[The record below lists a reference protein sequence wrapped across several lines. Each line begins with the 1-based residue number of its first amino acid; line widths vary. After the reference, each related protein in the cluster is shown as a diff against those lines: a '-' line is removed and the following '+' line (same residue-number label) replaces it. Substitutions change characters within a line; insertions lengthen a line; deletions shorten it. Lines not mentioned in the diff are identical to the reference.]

1 MARVSFREAR
11 EVWSRLVLEGI
22 PELGDGRWRAERLD
36 LLDVSSH
43 YKNLLYFGRLTYCV
57 PDSRRHR
64 IVEIV
69 VKVSTAES
77 ARSGFQGLETLWVA
91 GFRAPSRNQVPRP
104 LGIIEQ
110 QGALVMERARG
121 QRWLDALASD

>member
-1 MARVSFREAR
+1 VSPPVRPATFDRV
-11 EVWSRLVLEGI
+11 WCSRVYR
-22 PELGDGRWRAERLD
+22 RWATVAGEPSGLTF
-36 LLDVSSH
+36 DVSSH
-43 YKNLLYFGRLTYCV
+43 YTNLLDFGRLTHCV
-57 PDSRRHR
+57 PDSRRPR

-91 GFRAPSRNQVPRP
+91 GLRAPSRNQAPRP

-110 QGALVMERARG
+110 QGACDGAGSRPALVGCFG
-121 QRWLDALASD
+121 Q